1 MAEACISLSGKKECP
16 RDVQSRYGADIGVVS
31 GVEEQRRTTVK
42 ILQPVFKHAEY
53 PLVRRASNRDAEADI
68 EISGNLSENPWRN
81 MVCLAASPI

>member
-1 MAEACISLSGKKECP
+1 MSPSFHLRVPHDKAVDGGGMYKPVRQKECP

-53 PLVRRASNRDAEADI
+53 PLVRREQ
-68 EISGNLSENPWRN
+68 P
-81 MVCLAASPI
+81 